1 MGVLG
6 RMVWGR
12 YARECS
18 LATLPA
24 KRKLHDV
31 FKVFFLISMLLL
43 TKLVFMPPSMLN
55 YVLIISE
62 ISLGAKIS

>member
-1 MGVLG
+1 
-6 RMVWGR
+6 
-12 YARECS
+12 
-18 LATLPA
+18 
-24 KRKLHDV
+24 
-31 FKVFFLISMLLL
+31 MLLL